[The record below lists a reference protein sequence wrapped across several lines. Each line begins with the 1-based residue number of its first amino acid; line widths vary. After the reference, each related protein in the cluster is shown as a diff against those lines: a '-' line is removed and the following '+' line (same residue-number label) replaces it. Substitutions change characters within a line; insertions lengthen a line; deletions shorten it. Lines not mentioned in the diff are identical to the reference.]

1 MRTSERAARLISEM
15 PAHDRP
21 VSEEY
26 RIVAKQW
33 CQLDGAARML
43 EECKT
48 AVLSQMMKRM
58 GNVPAAHAERDVKA
72 SDEWTDYLTKMVEA
86 RTAAN
91 EKKVQMK
98 YIEMRFN
105 ERQSADASMR
115 TEARLTRG

>member
-1 MRTSERAARLISEM
+1 MRTSEKAT
-15 PAHDRP
+15 AHLVRDIPEHERQI
-21 VSEEY
+21 SEEY

-58 GNVPAAHAERDVKA
+58 GNIPAAHAERDVKS
-72 SDEWTDYLTKMVEA
+72 SDEWMDYLKKMTEA

-91 EKKVQMK
+91 EKKVHMK
-98 YIEMRFN
+98 YIEMRFM
-105 ERQSADASMR
+105 ERQSTDASMR
-115 TEARLTRG
+115 HEARLSR